1 MIATAIPMAES
12 FADVQDQNSFGY
24 KVREFLDRFRENP
37 SYDLLAEEPARLN
50 SALNDNGYADA
61 FLAATAAFLAQK
73 HQLST
78 PKWASGTSRALAE
91 PHFAAKSHNLRM
103 VLLQESPA
111 AFRVRNLFV
120 SANALSRA

>member
-1 MIATAIPMAES
+1 MITIPVPMAES
-12 FADVQDQNSFGY
+12 FATVRDKNSFGY
-24 KVREFLDRFRENP
+24 KVRDFLDRFRENP
-37 SYDLLAEEPARLN
+37 SYELLADEPARL
-50 SALNDNGYADA
+50 SDILGDDGYADA

-73 HQLST
+73 HQLPT
-78 PKWASGTSRALAE
+78 PPWAAGTSRALAE

>member
-1 MIATAIPMAES
+1 MAES
-12 FADVQDQNSFGY
+12 FATVRDKNSFGY
-24 KVREFLDRFRENP
+24 KVRDFLDRFRENP
-37 SYDLLAEEPARLN
+37 SYELLADEPARL
-50 SALNDNGYADA
+50 SDILGDDGYADA

-73 HQLST
+73 HQL
-78 PKWASGTSRALAE
+78 PIPPWAAGTSRALAE

>member
-1 MIATAIPMAES
+1 MIVAAIPMAKS
-12 FADVQDQNSFGY
+12 FANIQDQNSFGY
-24 KVREFLDRFRENP
+24 KVREFLDRFHENP
-37 SYDLLAEEPARLN
+37 SFDLLANEPANLCDV
-50 SALNDNGYADA
+50 LNDNGYADA

-73 HQLST
+73 HQLPT
-78 PKWASGTSRALAE
+78 PKWAAGNSRALAE

>member
-12 FADVQDQNSFGY
+12 FATVHDKNSFGY

-37 SYDLLAEEPARLN
+37 SYHLLADEPAKL
-50 SALNDNGYADA
+50 SGILNDNGYADA
-61 FLAATAAFLAQK
+61 FLAATAAYLAQK
-73 HQLST
+73 HKLPT
-78 PKWASGTSRALAE
+78 PKWAAGSSRALEE

>member
-1 MIATAIPMAES
+1 MIAAAIPMAES
-12 FADVQDQNSFGY
+12 FAIVQDKNSFGY
-24 KVREFLDRFRENP
+24 KMREFLDRFRENP
-37 SYDLLAEEPARLN
+37 AYHLLEDEPSKL
-50 SALNDNGYADA
+50 SDILNDNGYADA

-73 HQLST
+73 HQLPT
-78 PKWASGTSRALAE
+78 PKWASGNSRALEE

-120 SANALSRA
+120 SANALHRA

>member
-12 FADVQDQNSFGY
+12 FANVQDQTSFGY

-37 SYDLLAEEPARLN
+37 SYDLLAMEPARLKDV
-50 SALNDNGYADA
+50 LNDNGYADA
-61 FLAATAAFLAQK
+61 FLAATTAFLAQK
-73 HQLST
+73 HQFPT
-78 PKWASGTSRALAE
+78 PKWATGNSRALAE

-103 VLLQESPA
+103 ILLQESPA